1 MRGLRRVPGRW
12 AVLLAGIDPGRG
24 GEPATQAALWQIRKT
39 SARCRRCGRYQRS
52 RNGTADLG
60 ERGADLLHLF
70 RGRLLAFEDG
80 EVLGLEIGAADA
92 ADIGADD
99 HVGLAELVLRDRR

>member
-1 MRGLRRVPGRW
+1 M
-12 AVLLAGIDPGRG
+12 IDPARG

-39 SARCRRCGRYQRS
+39 SAWCRRCGRYQRS

-60 ERGADLLHLF
+60 APGADLLHLF

-80 EVLGLEIGAADA
+80 EALGLDIGASDA

-99 HVGLAELVLRDRR
+99 LVGLSALALRDSRALDGGPLHQHA